1 MRSVRYAIKDAMRGV
16 FADRAATALA
26 VVLFAGLEG
35 LTIVSRF
42 YWPIFVALLLALVVG
57 TFVALSDDLRTRGP
71 HVAILPVTYVV
82 SVLLFHL
89 FVPRGVLQHLFVVAT
104 TAGFLLLI
112 ARATEWAYPTWTWL
126 FTSLTFFL
134 FASGAYGLT
143 FHLRFPLWATGV
155 SIGLM
160 TGLLTY
166 HVVGRAFL
174 DLRRRLFWSMLL
186 SLLIL
191 ELLIVLAFFPLAYR
205 AVGGALFV
213 AFYLFLHLLQRHVYD
228 RLTRAVVCEYLGLAA
243 VAVTLILA
251 TAEWRV

>member
-1 MRSVRYAIKDAMRGV
+1 MRGI

-26 VVLFAGLEG
+26 LVLLTGLEG
-35 LTIVSRF
+35 LTVVSRF
-42 YWPIFVALLLALVVG
+42 YWPIFIGLFLVLLVGTLVALRE
-57 TFVALSDDLRTRGP
+57 DLKTRGP
-71 HVAILPVTYVV
+71 HVAILPLTYIV

-89 FVPRGVLQHLFVVAT
+89 FISSGPLQHLFVLAS
-104 TAGFLLLI
+104 AIGFLLLI

-134 FASGAYGLT
+134 FTSGAYGLT
-143 FHLRFPLWATGV
+143 FHIRFPLWATGMSV
-155 SIGLM
+155 AIM
-160 TGLLTY
+160 TSLLTY
-166 HVVGRAFL
+166 HVVGRAYTEL
-174 DLRRRLFWSMLL
+174 KKRLFWSALL

-191 ELLIVLAFFPLAYR
+191 ELLIVFAFFPLAYP

-228 RLTRAVVCEYLGLAA
+228 RLTRDVVLEYLGLAMA
-243 VAVTLILA
+243 AVTLILV

>member
-1 MRSVRYAIKDAMRGV
+1 MRGI

-26 VVLFAGLEG
+26 VVLFIGLEG

-42 YWPIFVALLLALVVG
+42 YWPIFIGLFLVLLVGTLVALRE
-57 TFVALSDDLRTRGP
+57 DLKARGP
-71 HVAILPVTYVV
+71 HVAILPITYIG

-89 FVPRGVLQHLFVVAT
+89 FVSNGILQHLFILAST
-104 TAGFLLLI
+104 GGFLLLI

-134 FASGAYGLT
+134 FTAGVSGLA
-143 FHLRFPLWATGV
+143 FHLRFPLWAAGV
-155 SIGLM
+155 SIGIL

-166 HVVGRAFL
+166 HVVGRAFPQL
-174 DLRRRLFWSMLL
+174 SKRLFWSALL
-186 SLLIL
+186 SFLMV
-191 ELLIVLAFFPLAYR
+191 ELLIVFAFFPLAYPV
-205 AVGGALFV
+205 VGGVLFV

-228 RLTRAVVCEYLGLAA
+228 HLTRRVVLEYLGFALLGI
-243 VAVTLILA
+243 VLILA